1 MKSQQTLFKVFML
14 LLLTANSG
22 YCQTG
27 TSGAPFTSL
36 HQAAAVT
43 SAGIYYF
50 NIGGNTFDTHVDAS
64 GYVQVAIDFGGDIG
78 ELPQGTSLTIATR
91 GILNPTTLA
100 TLTETS
106 IVRISSS
113 TGNFDVTSTDATI
126 ISRIQSN
133 TPLHRGA
140 ADNTI
145 NDSWIGTNA
154 VYITVN
160 ASGCTN
166 TTDTSLSKNIV
177 HVCGNTNGT
186 HWIPSSNAQ
195 MERYNDGNIP
205 STDFFQLWVKGDA
218 NLPVELIKFEAK
230 VTPSNEVKLFWQT
243 ASELNN
249 SGFEIHK
256 SNNGKDWETIDFIEG
271 QGTTI
276 EVSNYQYEDQNPL
289 IGTNYYRLKQVD
301 FDGAFEYSKTIA
313 IEYNIEESNITIFPN
328 PSNGI
333 VNLQINNPS
342 NQSMQ
347 IKILDNLGRI
357 ISNSE
362 IIEGETNWQEEM
374 VIKEKG
380 IYTVAIQIG
389 NEIVYKR
396 IVIAD

>member
-50 NIGGNTFDTHVDAS
+50 NIGGNTFDTYVDAN
-64 GYVQVAIDFGGDIG
+64 GFVQVAIDFGNGVG
-78 ELPQGTSLTIATR
+78 ELPQGTSLTTATR
-91 GILNPTTLA
+91 GVLNPTTLA

-126 ISRIQSN
+126 ISRVQSN
-133 TPLHRGA
+133 TPLHRGL
-140 ADNTI
+140 ADNAI
-145 NDSWIGTNA
+145 NDHWIGTNA

-166 TTDTSLSKNIV
+166 SGTSLHQYIV
-177 HVCGNTNGT
+177 HVCGNANGT
-186 HWIPSSNAQ
+186 HWNPFSNEQ
-195 MERYNDGNIP
+195 RERYNALEIP
-205 STDFFQLWVKGDA
+205 DADFFQLWVRGDA

-256 SNNGKDWETIDFIEG
+256 SNNGKDWETIDFVVG
-271 QGTTI
+271 QGTTL
-276 EVSNYQYEDQNPL
+276 EVSNYQYEDQKPL

-313 IEYNIEESNITIFPN
+313 VEYNIEESNITIFPN
-328 PSNGI
+328 PSNGV

-342 NQSMQ
+342 NQKMQ

-357 ISNSE
+357 IRDSE
-362 IIEGETNWQEEM
+362 IIEGEANWQQEM

-389 NEIVYKR
+389 NEIIYKR

>member
-1 MKSQQTLFKVFML
+1 MKSQKTIIKVFML

-27 TSGAPFTSL
+27 TSGDPFTSL

-64 GYVQVAIDFGGDIG
+64 GYVQVAIDYGGDIG

-126 ISRIQSN
+126 ISRVQSN
-133 TPLHRGA
+133 TTLHSGVV
-140 ADNTI
+140 ADNAI
-145 NDSWIGTNA
+145 NDHWIGTNA
-154 VYITVN
+154 IYITAN
-160 ASGCTN
+160 ATGCTA
-166 TTDTSLSKNIV
+166 NITFLHQIVV
-177 HVCGNTNGT
+177 HICGNANGT
-186 HWIPSSNAQ
+186 HWNPFSNEQRVKFNAGEIPDA
-195 MERYNDGNIP
+195 E
-205 STDFFQLWVKGDA
+205 FLQLWVKGDA

-230 VTPSNEVKLFWQT
+230 VTPFNEVKLFWQT

-313 IEYNIEESNITIFPN
+313 VEYNIEESNITIFPN
-328 PSNGI
+328 PSNGV

-342 NQSMQ
+342 NQSIQ

-357 ISNSE
+357 IRDSE
-362 IIEGETNWQEEM
+362 IIEGEANWQQEM